1 MQGSSIGCTRTM
13 KEDWVRTHSPN
24 WVFRR
29 IWRRLTAPW
38 FGVTTA
44 KRISSAEPCIGG
56 NQYHLLYLWYSTG
69 DDELMSFHCRYDEEA
84 GNVELD
90 YPRDMSMWKGV
101 PYNIDSV
108 FQYTNGTLA
117 WWQLHLINNLEYSF
131 KPLPGKTYFF
141 KGKVFWEFNDR
152 RMRVVS
158 STPSVSSSFWMGCN
172 IGMETLQGL
181 TGEERLELPSSGAPC
196 FSINPCTVLLII
208 VFYLFNWT
216 LDDQDFDLHT

>member
-1 MQGSSIGCTRTM
+1 LEPNYPVKIDRFWSQLPSNMTHIDAFYEKTSGAREMVIFIGKQYWVYPNNERGLGPYPLTKLGLPEDLEKIDGAMVWGHNGKTYFFSGTM
-13 KEDWVRTHSPN
+13 YW
-24 WVFRR
+24 
-29 IWRRLTAPW
+29 
-38 FGVTTA
+38 
-44 KRISSAEPCIGG
+44 
-56 NQYHLLYLWYSTG
+56 
-69 DDELMSFHCRYDEEA
+69 RYDEEA

-108 FQYTNGTLA
+108 FQYTN
-117 WWQLHLINNLEYSF
+117 
-131 KPLPGKTYFF
+131 GKTYFF

-208 VFYLFNWT
+208 VFYLFN
-216 LDDQDFDLHT
+216 

>member
-1 MQGSSIGCTRTM
+1 
-13 KEDWVRTHSPN
+13 
-24 WVFRR
+24 
-29 IWRRLTAPW
+29 
-38 FGVTTA
+38 
-44 KRISSAEPCIGG
+44 
-56 NQYHLLYLWYSTG
+56 
-69 DDELMSFHCRYDEEA
+69 MSFHCRYDEEA

-108 FQYTNGTLA
+108 FQYTN
-117 WWQLHLINNLEYSF
+117 
-131 KPLPGKTYFF
+131 GKTYFF

-208 VFYLFNWT
+208 VFYLFN
-216 LDDQDFDLHT
+216 